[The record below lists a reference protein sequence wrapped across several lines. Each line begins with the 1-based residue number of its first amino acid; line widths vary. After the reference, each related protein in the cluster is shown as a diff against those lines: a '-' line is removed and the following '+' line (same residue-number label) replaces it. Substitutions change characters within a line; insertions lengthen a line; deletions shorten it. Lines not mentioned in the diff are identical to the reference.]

1 MRVPPRLLGIGLL
14 IAASAG
20 SAADDNARPTI
31 LREIGFDQKL
41 GEALPLD
48 TPFRDEAGRPVRLR
62 EYFRGK
68 PVVLNLVYFD
78 CPMLCTVTLNG
89 MASALKELSFDV
101 GKEFEVVT
109 ISFDPKE
116 GPANA
121 AAKKREFLARYKRPG
136 AESGWHFLTG
146 EVASIHT
153 VTKAVGFRY
162 VYDQA
167 TRQFAHPAG
176 TVVLTPDGKIARYL
190 FGVEYAPR
198 DLRLA
203 LVEAAD
209 RRIGNAVD
217 AVYLA
222 CYRYDAQQ
230 GKYSASIMKILRVA
244 AVLTVAAL
252 GAFVL
257 VSLRRERRRAAAGG
271 AA

>member
-1 MRVPPRLLGIGLL
+1 MRLAPGLL
-14 IAASAG
+14 ALLLAAALP
-20 SAADDNARPTI
+20 ARAEDNERPTI
-31 LREIGFDQKL
+31 LREIGFDQNL
-41 GEALPLD
+41 GDALPLD
-48 TPFRDEAGRPVRLR
+48 TPFRDESGRAVRLR
-62 EYFRGK
+62 DYFRGK

-116 GPANA
+116 GPAQA
-121 AAKKREFLARYKRPG
+121 AAKKREFLARYKRGG
-136 AESGWHFLTG
+136 AENGWHFLTG
-146 EVASIHT
+146 EVAAIHT

-176 TVVLTPDGKIARYL
+176 TMVLTPDGKIARYL

-230 GKYSASIMKILRVA
+230 GRYSASIMKILRVA
-244 AVLTVAAL
+244 AILTVVAL
-252 GAFVL
+252 VAFVL
-257 VSLRRERRRAAAGG
+257 VSLRQERQRTAAGG
-271 AA
+271 TA